1 MILFSLS
8 QHAAWVLAACCFKF
22 EPKSQPKG

>member
-8 QHAAWVLAACCFKF
+8 QHRMKTNL
-22 EPKSQPKG
+22 